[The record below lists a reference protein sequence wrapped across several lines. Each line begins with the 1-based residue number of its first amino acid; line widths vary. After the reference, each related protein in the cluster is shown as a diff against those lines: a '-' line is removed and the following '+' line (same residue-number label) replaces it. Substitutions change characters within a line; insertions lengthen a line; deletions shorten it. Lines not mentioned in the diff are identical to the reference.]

1 MRKARACGT
10 RGKNKPLQP
19 VSLMPKLTSVPFG
32 KFALPELLF
41 TIAIATAF
49 APSMAGAQLI
59 TMSKECR
66 ESVAGGNSMNADGNH
81 QGALDLFSGI
91 VEECDTRDG
100 REAVQVGLATAYNG
114 LGQYGDAVA
123 AADLALEASKQE
135 SLGALHEKAV
145 ALEGQGDLQGAK
157 SQFLAIIELTE
168 NNVDTAARANNYAK
182 VADLEYRSDNRGTAN
197 EYLDK
202 AIELD
207 PENPAYNIQR
217 SDWATNEGDAAT
229 AKAELDAAA
238 AKGGSSPEM
247 YAIRFESNMKA
258 MQEKYGTDNVQA
270 LRSSMTAAET
280 ESICRDANGAIDN
293 GLGNMQI
300 EMFAALVCK

>member
-1 MRKARACGT
+1 
-10 RGKNKPLQP
+10 
-19 VSLMPKLTSVPFG
+19 MPKFLPLSFG
-32 KFALPELLF
+32 RFALPEILF
-41 TIAIATAF
+41 ILAVAVTLV
-49 APSMAGAQLI
+49 PHMAGAQLI

-66 ESVAGGNSMNADGNH
+66 ESVASGNSMNADGNH
-81 QGALDLFSGI
+81 QGALDLFTSI
-91 VEECDTRDG
+91 AEECDTKDG
-100 REAVQVGLATAYNG
+100 REAVQVGLASAYNG
-114 LGQYGDAVA
+114 LGRYGDAVA
-123 AADLALEASKQE
+123 AADLALEVSKQN

-145 ALEGQGDLQGAK
+145 ALESQGDLQGAK
-157 SQFLAIIELTE
+157 AQYLAIIELTE

-217 SDWATNEGDAAT
+217 SDWATNEGDTAT
-229 AKAELDAAA
+229 ATAELDAAA
-238 AKGGSSPEM
+238 AKGGTSPEM

-258 MQEKYGTDNVQA
+258 LQEKYGTDNVQA